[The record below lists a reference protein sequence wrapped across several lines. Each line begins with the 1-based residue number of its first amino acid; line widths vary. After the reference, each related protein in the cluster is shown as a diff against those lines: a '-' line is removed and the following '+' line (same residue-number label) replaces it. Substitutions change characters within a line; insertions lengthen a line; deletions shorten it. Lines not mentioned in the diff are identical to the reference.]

1 MVLVLAAPTL
11 LVPSTLFVWKPSCSW
26 YYQQFQLWFWCGQP
40 LHCWYRVLCLNE
52 IHPVVGTLESFNYG
66 SGAGSP
72 YIAGTEYSVCVRH
85 QTGFC
90 GIKGGICYLFAQQ
103 LIPALEK
110 LTKWL
115 FQTIWKEFKKNSNYH
130 ILIFSAHIIVPKGV
144 KFHWTFCNK
153 FMNYSNIVI
162 FTV

>member
-1 MVLVLAAPTL
+1 M
-11 LVPSTLFVWKPSCSW
+11 LVPKWKPSCSW
-26 YYQQFQLWFWCGQP
+26 YYREFQLWFRCGQP
-40 LHCWYRVLCLNE
+40 LHSWYRVLCLNE
-52 IHPVVGTLESFNYG
+52 NHPVVCIMESFNYG

-90 GIKGGICYLFAQQ
+90 GIKGGLCYLFAQQ

-115 FQTIWKEFKKNSNYH
+115 FQTIWKELKKYSNYH
-130 ILIFSAHIIVPKGV
+130 ITHKGYCLLIFSAHIIVPEGV

-153 FMNYSNIVI
+153 FMNYLNIVI